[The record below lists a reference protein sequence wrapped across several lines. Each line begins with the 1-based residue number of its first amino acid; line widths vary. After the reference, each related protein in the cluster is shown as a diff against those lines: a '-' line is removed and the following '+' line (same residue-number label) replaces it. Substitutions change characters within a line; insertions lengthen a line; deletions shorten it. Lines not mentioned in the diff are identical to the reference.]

1 MDTHRNVNFKCGK
14 RHYISMRDHQW
25 NEFCIAS
32 KIVNDTQIEP
42 LKDGDM
48 VKHMSKRLQ
57 GKKQ

>member
-1 MDTHRNVNFKCGK
+1 MDTHRNGNCKCCK
-14 RHYISMRDHQW
+14 RLYISMRDNQW